1 MPNTTDQIDSSY
13 NYFESLFNYA
23 VENNVLLMDR
33 KGIIIAINS
42 AFTECFGYNSE
53 DVLGNHVRTLFIPE
67 DREKG
72 KPEEEIAK
80 ALDVGQASDDNY
92 LLTKDKTAVWVKGES
107 TLVKNSDGDVRILK
121 VIQNI
126 NQQKKS
132 EVSINQLNHFN
143 ENILSAIEDVV
154 IVLDMNLN
162 ILKTN
167 RAFDIL
173 FSNNEQIVQTL
184 NFADVIKPYDVFDEI
199 TRNIQNAILNKK
211 GFSNI
216 PIEIET
222 SSREKRV
229 FDVSCSPFEF
239 VNDENNVLIVIHD
252 ITVHKQ
258 LAREREDVI
267 GFVAHELRNP
277 LANLVLC
284 NDLMG
289 EFLKENNL
297 RQIGDLLQRS
307 KNNVA
312 RLNKMIAELYNATQV
327 NSGNLKLD
335 ITTLNFRDMIMEAI
349 DTIKVLQPAYN
360 IVVKGDGNIVIRG
373 DKYRLIQV
381 VTNYLS
387 NGIKY
392 SNGKTDVVLEMK
404 TEKGMMIVSVK
415 DDGLGISDKQLPYI
429 FDRFFRAEKTKNLEG
444 IGLGLYLCRQIIH
457 AHHGQVWAESE
468 EGKGSVFYFSIP
480 L

>member
-1 MPNTTDQIDSSY
+1 MPNTSEELDSTY
-13 NYFESLFNYA
+13 NYFESLFKNA
-23 VENNVLLMDR
+23 VENNVVLMD
-33 KGIIIAINS
+33 KAGIIIAIND
-42 AFTECFGYNSE
+42 AFTDCFGYNSE
-53 DVLGNHVRTLFIPE
+53 DLLGKHARTIFIPE
-67 DREKG
+67 DRAKG
-72 KPEEEIAK
+72 KPEDEISK
-80 ALDVGQASDDNY
+80 ALKDGQASDDNY
-92 LLTKDKTAVWVKGES
+92 LLTKDKVRVWVKGES
-107 TLVKNSDGDVRILK
+107 TLVKNNEGDVRILK

-126 NQQKKS
+126 HQQKKS
-132 EVSINQLNHFN
+132 EVSIHQLNQFN

-154 IVLDMNLN
+154 IVLDMNMH

-167 RAFDIL
+167 RAFHSL
-173 FSNNEQIVQTL
+173 FSNYEKIGQIL
-184 NFADVIKPYDVFDEI
+184 NFAEVIKPYDVFDEI
-199 TRNIQNAILNKK
+199 TRNIQSAINNKK

-222 SSREKRV
+222 TVGEKRV

-258 LAREREDVI
+258 LARDREDVI

-289 EFLKENNL
+289 EFLKENNPEEVK
-297 RQIGDLLQRS
+297 DLLQRS
-307 KNNVA
+307 KNNVS
-312 RLNKMIAELYNATQV
+312 RLNKMIAELYDATRI
-327 NSGNLKLD
+327 NSGNLKLE
-335 ITTLNFRDMIMEAI
+335 ISAFELKEMVMEAI
-349 DTIKVLQPAYN
+349 DTVKVLQPSYN
-360 IVVKGDGNIVIRG
+360 IVVKGNG
-373 DKYRLIQV
+373 DILVKGDRYRLIQV

-404 TEKGMMIVSVK
+404 TEDEMVIVSVK
-415 DDGLGISDKQLPYI
+415 DNGLGISAEQLPYI

-444 IGLGLYLCRQIIH
+444 IGLGLYLCRQIIQ
-457 AHHGQVWAESE
+457 AHKGYAWAESE
-468 EGKGSVFYFSIP
+468 EGKGSIFYFSIP
-480 L
+480 S